1 MDRVLVTGGL
11 GFIGSHTVDRL
22 IESGYSVTVLDS
34 LERQVHLGKM
44 PEYKN
49 PDAEYIIGDVRFKKH
64 WKTALKDVDYI
75 IHLAG
80 AVGTGQSFWQ
90 PRKYLSVNSVGTANL
105 YEILENDK
113 NLKERIKKIVVAS
126 SKSIEGEGTY
136 KCEMH
141 GIIFPESRK
150 IEDLARH
157 NWEPFCPQCGR
168 PMLPVPMQETKP
180 VQNPNPYSLGKY
192 STEILALQYSKVLKI
207 PTVAF
212 RYFNVYGPRQS
223 LSNPYTGVLAIFLS
237 RLKNGNRPV
246 LFEDGKQLRDYV
258 YVEDVA
264 ALNVEALKKGSGSYN
279 LGTGKPTSLIDIV
292 RYLNLGLGTN
302 IEPTVSGEFRI
313 GDNRHDFASTD
324 RLFSAFGK
332 IDFVPL
338 EEGIRKL
345 ISWSNGVN
353 AVDSFEKQERE
364 RLRYLSNKPT

>member
-1 MDRVLVTGGL
+1 MERVLVTGGL
-11 GFIGSHTVDRL
+11 GFIGSHTVDKL
-22 IESGYSVTVLDS
+22 IESGYSVTVLDN

-49 PDAEYIIGDVRFKKH
+49 PKADYIIGDVRFQKH
-64 WKTALKDVDYI
+64 WKKALKNVDYI

-90 PRKYLSVNSVGTANL
+90 PRKYLSVNSIGTANL

-113 NLKERIKKIVVAS
+113 NIKGRIKKIIVAS
-126 SKSIEGEGTY
+126 SKSIDGEGAY
-136 KCEMH
+136 RCETH
-141 GIIFPESRK
+141 GIVFPESRK
-150 IEDLARH
+150 IEDLVSHR
-157 NWEPFCPQCGR
+157 WDPLCPQCGK
-168 PMLPVPMQETKP
+168 PMAPVPMQETKP
-180 VQNPNPYSLGKY
+180 VQNPNPYSLSKY
-192 STEILALQYSKVLKI
+192 STEILALQYSKVLNI

-246 LFEDGKQLRDYV
+246 LFEDGLQLRDYV

-264 ALNVEALKKGSGSYN
+264 SLNVKALKNGSGSYN
-279 LGTGKPTSLIDIV
+279 LGTGKPTSLMHIV
-292 RYLNLGLGTN
+292 RYLNLGLGTD

-332 IDFVPL
+332 IDFVSL
-338 EEGIRKL
+338 EQGIKKL
-345 ISWSNGVN
+345 IAWSNGVN
-353 AVDSFEKQERE
+353 ARDSFDKQEKE
-364 RLRYLSNKPT
+364 RLKYLGNKPT